1 MSANRILSRLAPK
14 DYALLQSHLELVS
27 LPRGTRLQIKNQ
39 RIDHVYF
46 LESGIVSVMSGSHE
60 TVEIAM
66 VGREGMIGV
75 SAALGDGSRSPFEA
89 RICIAGDGRRL
100 SVRSLRN
107 AMNGGSSLTAG
118 LLWYANA
125 FLNDVAQTAIANAV
139 GTVEERVARWL
150 LMAADRMTVHPLP
163 VTQET
168 LAAALGVR
176 RAGVTNALAEM
187 EREGVIARSR
197 GVITVL
203 DRKGLQRRCA
213 NGTYAQRSN

>member
-14 DYALLQSHLELVS
+14 DYALLQPHLEFVS
-27 LPRGTRLQIKNQ
+27 LPRGTRLQIKNR

-46 LESGIVSVMSGSHE
+46 MESGIASVMSGSHE
-60 TVEIAM
+60 NVEIAM

-75 SAALGDGSRSPFEA
+75 SAALGDGSRAAYDA
-89 RICIAGDGRRL
+89 RMCIAGGGRRL
-100 SVRSLRN
+100 SVRSLRS

-125 FLNDVAQTAIANAV
+125 FLNDVAQTAITNAV

-150 LMAADRMTVHPLP
+150 LMAADRTAGHPLP

-168 LAAALGVR
+168 LAAALCVR
-176 RAGVTNALAEM
+176 RAGVFHALADI
-187 EREGVIARSR
+187 EREGLIARSR

-213 NGTYAQRSN
+213 NGTYAQNSN